1 MNMPFPTI
9 GDAAGGKGADLAGWL
24 QLAADITAVAEAL
37 AGTANAERS
46 SGPQIVG
53 LALLARS
60 IGQMRAVSLL
70 IKAELTVE
78 ARTITRNLLEN
89 MILAVALSE
98 DGAGTIKKLGADHH
112 ASRSKRGK
120 LIAENTSS
128 FSPAQITQVRAH
140 LEQLSKGKML
150 TPKNLAENTSVSQA
164 YLFYAQLSGDSAH
177 PSLDALERHVV
188 KDDSGQLLELALEPV
203 GDPDEPQ
210 DTVGL
215 ACMALLRTLVALRDL
230 TGATE
235 VSPQIDAV
243 SRAYMRKEGQLPSDT
258 P

>member
-1 MNMPFPTI
+1 MNMSSPTI
-9 GDAAGGKGADLAGWL
+9 SDDARRKGVDLAGWL
-24 QLAADITAVAEAL
+24 QLAADITAVAEAV
-37 AGTANAERS
+37 AGTASAERS

-53 LALLARS
+53 LAVLARS
-60 IGQMRAVSLL
+60 IGHMRAVSLL

-78 ARTITRNLLEN
+78 ARTITRSLFEN
-89 MILAVALSE
+89 MFLAVALSE
-98 DGAGTIKKLGADHH
+98 DGVGTLKDLEADHH

-120 LIAENTSS
+120 LIAEDTSS
-128 FSPAQITQVRAH
+128 FSPAQIIEVRAH
-140 LEQLSKGKML
+140 LEQLGKGKIL
-150 TPKNLAENTSVSQA
+150 VPRNLAENTSVGQA

-188 KDDSGQLLELALEPV
+188 KDVSGRLLELALEPV

-215 ACMALLRTLVALRDL
+215 ACMALLGILFAIRDL
-230 TGATE
+230 LGLTE
-235 VSPQIDAV
+235 VSAQIDAV
-243 SRAYMRKEGQLPSDT
+243 SRAYLRKEGQLPSDT

>member
-9 GDAAGGKGADLAGWL
+9 GDAARGEGDNLTDWL
-24 QLAADITAVAEAL
+24 QLAAEMTAVAEAL
-37 AGTANAERS
+37 AGTASADRS

-60 IGQMRAVSLL
+60 IGHMQTVSLL
-70 IKAELTVE
+70 IKAERIVE
-78 ARTITRNLLEN
+78 ARTIARNLFEN
-89 MILAVALSE
+89 MFLAVALNE
-98 DGAGTIKKLGADHH
+98 DGAGTLTKLEADHH

-128 FSPAQITQVRAH
+128 LSPAQITQVRAH

-164 YLFYAQLSGDSAH
+164 YLVYAQLSGDSAH
-177 PSLDALERHVV
+177 ASLDALERHVV
-188 KDDSGQLLELALEPV
+188 KDDSGRLMELALEPMS
-203 GDPDEPQ
+203 DRDELQ
-210 DTVGL
+210 ETVGW

-243 SRAYMRKEGQLPSDT
+243 SSAYLQKLGRWPGDT